1 MHSYQ
6 NNNFKTFQKQKF
18 PNSQIPIL
26 TYKIKQDYKPL
37 QGHCGSDDKDQ
48 APMQENQGR
57 SLGWEDPLEKEMA
70 SHSSILTQG
79 IPWTEGPGEVQSVE
93 SQRVGHNGATKTHPS
108 TCSVQVNLIQGS
120 PWINSG

>member
-26 TYKIKQDYKPL
+26 TYKIKQDYNHYK
-37 QGHCGSDDKDQ
+37 CSDDKDQ

-57 SLGWEDPLEKEMA
+57 SLGWEDLLEKEMA

-79 IPWTEGPGEVQSVE
+79 IPWTEGPGGAQSVE
-93 SQRVGHNGATKTHPS
+93 SQRVGHEGATKTHPS

-120 PWINSG
+120 PWVNSG

>member
-18 PNSQIPIL
+18 SNSQILIL

-37 QGHCGSDDKDQ
+37 QVYSGSDDKDQ
-48 APMQENQGR
+48 PPMQENQDR

-70 SHSSILTQG
+70 THSSILT
-79 IPWTEGPGEVQSVE
+79 
-93 SQRVGHNGATKTHPS
+93 
-108 TCSVQVNLIQGS
+108 
-120 PWINSG
+120 